1 MPLPYKSSAAV
12 AYVVSVTH
20 FGNALELHDDL
31 INLSF
36 YDLFYSLF
44 IQQCDI
50 VFFCFNDD
58 DDYDDDDVVLS
69 LEAVT
74 ANR

>member
-1 MPLPYKSSAAV
+1 MALPYKSSAAV

-36 YDLFYSLF
+36 YDLFYSIF
-44 IQQCDI
+44 ILLTFSSVI
-50 VFFCFNDD
+50 LYFSVLMMMMIMMMMMWFCC
-58 DDYDDDDVVLS
+58 
-69 LEAVT
+69 
-74 ANR
+74 

>member
-44 IQQCDI
+44 IQ
-50 VFFCFNDD
+50 
-58 DDYDDDDVVLS
+58 
-69 LEAVT
+69 
-74 ANR
+74 